1 MHVVHILLKGIFGHD
16 LSNEVP
22 HLIPFFSAQKDE
34 PATGVHMEE
43 GHAIDGKV
51 LFSKLEVIH
60 FFPFAD
66 VSSDHAE
73 GEPSSFC
80 TAIGDVV

>member
-1 MHVVHILLKGIFGHD
+1 MHVVHVLLQGVLGHD

-22 HLIPFFSAQKDE
+22 HLIPFLSAQEDE

-51 LFSKLEVIH
+51 LFGKLEVID
-60 FFPFAD
+60 FFAFAD
-66 VSSDHAE
+66 VASDHAE
-73 GEPSSFC
+73 
-80 TAIGDVV
+80 